1 MAKATR
7 TAAKKA
13 VTKTAFTKPKTV
25 RAKKPTI
32 AAVAAKVPV
41 AKKPTRTTVGATKPR
56 SKRPEKSPPSQ
67 FEQIEANARKAAQYA
82 IEKKATTVHLL
93 NLSKIT
99 SMTDFF
105 VIASGDSDKQ
115 VKAIAENVIAE
126 MRDTEGISPW
136 HSEGWDNSQWVIID
150 FVDFVVHVFQAE
162 ARVFYNLERLWA
174 DAVIEEIKDEPKKVA
189 KPRKKAVPKATAKSP
204 EKTKEPMIRVI
215 RSDS

>member
-1 MAKATR
+1 MAKAT
-7 TAAKKA
+7 AVKKA
-13 VTKTAFTKPKTV
+13 VTKTAVTKPKTV
-25 RAKKPTI
+25 RVAKSTI
-32 AAVAAKVPV
+32 AAVAAKVSA

-56 SKRPEKSPPSQ
+56 AKRPEKSPPSQ
-67 FEQIEANARKAAQYA
+67 FELIEANARKAAQYA

-136 HSEGWDNSQWVIID
+136 HSEGWDNLQWVVID

-162 ARVFYNLERLWA
+162 ARIFYNLERLWA
-174 DAVIEEIKDEPKKVA
+174 DAVIEEIKDEPPKAA
-189 KPRKKAVPKATAKSP
+189 KPRKKAIPALSTEAQK
-204 EKTKEPMIRVI
+204 KTKEPMIRVI